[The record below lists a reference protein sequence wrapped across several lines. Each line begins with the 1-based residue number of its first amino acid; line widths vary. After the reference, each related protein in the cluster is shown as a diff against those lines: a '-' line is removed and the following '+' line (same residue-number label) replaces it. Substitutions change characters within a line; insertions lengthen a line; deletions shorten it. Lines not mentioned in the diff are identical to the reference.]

1 MMQLRLGLVL
11 AVSALSLAGCGRF
24 AINNHSLDYKNAKQL
39 APLEYPADATVRPA
53 TPLYPAPTVDQLAID
68 HAPKFENQRGNRFA
82 LPRPEQTQ
90 GNNATADASA
100 QTTTALGR
108 PQLVTDGNKNPL
120 LKVDG
125 NTTEIWQYTK
135 ATLSTLN
142 YNIIAQGSN
151 QATIKVNDNTYVL
164 KLTGVG
170 SSHTLALFNID
181 NTFASPD
188 VAAEVLNQIYQ
199 NWPA

>member
-1 MMQLRLGLVL
+1 
-11 AVSALSLAGCGRF
+11 
-24 AINNHSLDYKNAKQL
+24 AI
-39 APLEYPADATVRPA
+39 E
-53 TPLYPAPTVDQLAID
+53 

-90 GNNATADASA
+90 GGNATADASA

-142 YNIIAQGSN
+142 
-151 QATIKVNDNTYVL
+151 
-164 KLTGVG
+164 
-170 SSHTLALFNID
+170 
-181 NTFASPD
+181 
-188 VAAEVLNQIYQ
+188 
-199 NWPA
+199 

>member
-1 MMQLRLGLVL
+1 MQLRLGLVL
-11 AVSALSLAGCGRF
+11 AVSALSLVGCGRF

-53 TPLYPAPTVDQLAID
+53 TPLYPAPTVDQLAIE

-90 GNNATADASA
+90 GGNATADASA
-100 QTTTALGR
+100 QTSTALGR

-170 SSHTLALFNID
+170 SSHTLALFNVD

>member
-53 TPLYPAPTVDQLAID
+53 TPLYPAPTVDQLAIE

-90 GNNATADASA
+90 GNNATADTSA

-170 SSHTLALFNID
+170 SSHTLALFNVD

>member
-53 TPLYPAPTVDQLAID
+53 TPLYPAPTVEQRAID
-68 HAPKFENQRGNRFA
+68 NAPKFENKRGNRYA

-90 GNNATADASA
+90 GNATLDASA

-120 LKVDG
+120 LKIDG
-125 NTTEIWQYTK
+125 NTAEIWQYTK

-142 YNIIAQGSN
+142 FNIIAQGSN
-151 QATIKVNDNTYVL
+151 QATIKVNDNTYLL

-170 SSHTLALFNID
+170 SSHTLALFNVD